1 VFGSIYLLIGNLWLI
16 VVAHAST
23 DYGPSPL
30 VTAEPLLGLLF
41 MSVLVA
47 GAWWLGR
54 QAPRRRPSGESP
66 PAVGEG
72 PPAAGEGPPAGGS
85 AQARSRRQG
94 AGRRLRGG

>member
-1 VFGSIYLLIGNLWLI
+1 VFGSIYLLSGNLWLV

-23 DYGPSPL
+23 DYGPSPH

-54 QAPRRRPSGESP
+54 QAPRSREAR
-66 PAVGEG
+66 
-72 PPAAGEGPPAGGS
+72 EGPPAGGS